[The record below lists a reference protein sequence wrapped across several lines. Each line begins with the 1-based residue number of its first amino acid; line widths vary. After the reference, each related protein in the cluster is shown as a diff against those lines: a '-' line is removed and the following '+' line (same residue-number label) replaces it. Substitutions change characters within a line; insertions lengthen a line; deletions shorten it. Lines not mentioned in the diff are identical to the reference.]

1 MHIPEDHPAMPGHFP
16 GHPLIP
22 AVVIMDQVVVA
33 FEAQFKTKLDVFS
46 FPQIKFLVPM
56 FPNNEFE
63 IAFKE
68 IKPGRIDF
76 TVANDELIYTK
87 GKLSFEV

>member
-22 AVVIMDQVVVA
+22 AVVIMDRVVVA
-33 FEAQFKTKLDVFS
+33 FESQFNMKLDMFS

-56 FPNNEFE
+56 FPNNEFD
-63 IAFKE
+63 IQFKE
-68 IKPGRIDF
+68 IKPGRVDF
-76 TVANDELIYTK
+76 SVGNNELIYTK
-87 GKLSFEV
+87 GRLSFEV